1 MLQMVQL
8 QDGCY
13 RVTLDYSVD
22 GIAIHKEWTFAV
34 IESDAEPL
42 ENGELIRLAIANQ

>member
-22 GIAIHKEWTFAV
+22 GFSIHREWVFKET
-34 IESDAEPL
+34 ESDALPAED
-42 ENGELIRLAIANQ
+42 GELIILALAEK

>member
-1 MLQMVQL
+1 MLQIVQL

-22 GIAIHKEWTFAV
+22 GFSIHREWTFKV
-34 IESDAEPL
+34 TESDALPAL
-42 ENGELIRLAIANQ
+42 DGELIVLPIGNK